1 MDVVHPAGFPP
12 ARGYSNGISAHGR
25 TVFVAGQ
32 VGWEPDGTF
41 ASDEL
46 IPQFSRA
53 LDNVLAVVRAA
64 GGEPG
69 HIAQMTIYVTD
80 MAAYRAAGRALG
92 GVWRERMG
100 RHYPAMALVAVSEL
114 VEPRAVI
121 EIQAIAVLEE
131 AAGGPRPGGP
141 ASGGEVVR

>member
-1 MDVVHPAGFPP
+1 MDVVHPVGFPP

-25 TVFVAGQ
+25 TLFVAGQ

-53 LDNVLAVVRAA
+53 LDNVIAVVRAA

-69 HIAQMTIYVTD
+69 HIAQMTVYVTD
-80 MAAYRAAGRALG
+80 MAAYRAAAAELG
-92 GVWRERMG
+92 AVWRERMG
-100 RHYPAMALVAVSEL
+100 RHYPAMALVGVSEL
-114 VEPRAVI
+114 VDPRAVI
-121 EIQAIAVLEE
+121 EIQAIAVFE
-131 AAGGPRPGGP
+131 
-141 ASGGEVVR
+141 GETP

>member
-25 TVFVAGQ
+25 TLFVAGQ

-46 IPQFSRA
+46 VPQFGRA
-53 LDNVLAVVRAA
+53 LDNVIAVVRAA

-69 HIAQMTIYVTD
+69 HIAQMTVYVTD
-80 MAAYRAAGRALG
+80 MAGYRAAAGALG
-92 GVWRERMG
+92 PVWRERMG

-114 VEPRAVI
+114 VEPRALV
-121 EIQAIAVLEE
+121 EIQAIAVFE
-131 AAGGPRPGGP
+131 GGTP
-141 ASGGEVVR
+141 

>member
-25 TVFVAGQ
+25 TLFVAGQ

-80 MAAYRAAGRALG
+80 MAAYRAAAGSLSS
-92 GVWRERMG
+92 VWRERMG

-114 VEPRAVI
+114 VDPRALV
-121 EIQAIAVLEE
+121 EIQAIAVFEG
-131 AAGGPRPGGP
+131 AP
-141 ASGGEVVR
+141 